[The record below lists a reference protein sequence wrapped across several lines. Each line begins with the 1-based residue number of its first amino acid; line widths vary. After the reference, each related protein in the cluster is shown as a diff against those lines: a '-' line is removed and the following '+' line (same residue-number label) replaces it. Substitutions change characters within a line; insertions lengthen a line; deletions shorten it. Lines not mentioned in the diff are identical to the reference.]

1 MCHLPK
7 ENAVFPKKREQL
19 FTELMRSGYRG
30 APLLEYRA
38 LLERELHRFGREKL
52 KTTDLGQELRSLL
65 TAFSLRCAEINRL
78 FFPRVTGEGSFLF
91 PTEWFEYHYCRML
104 AASVAAARGQ
114 TVYTDLQIDRGLLR
128 VGIYYIG
135 KQLPALRA
143 GYLAQREKQAVR
155 ICFQMKLTGAERGC
169 YQSPRMFLCD
179 RLSPV
184 SLAFL

>member
-38 LLERELHRFGREKL
+38 LLERELSRFGREKL

-114 TVYTDLQIDRGLLR
+114 TVYTDLQIDHGLLR
-128 VGIYYIG
+128 VGIYYI
-135 KQLPALRA
+135 PALRA